1 MPEDFKRLT
10 ADQARDFITR
20 NRQGSYTLLDVRQP
34 WEYQEMHIPG
44 ATLVPLGE
52 LDGRLDELDKNKPV
66 IAYCRSGGRSSA
78 ASGILSGQGFS
89 TVFNLDGGISAWMG
103 EPAVGPPHQGL
114 EYIRGGGVSE
124 ILAHAWRMEHNLAVF
139 YRGLAKDLPE
149 GKLPETLDKLAS
161 MEDRHKRSI
170 QQLHKNLTGKDM
182 DTGAL
187 LSGGVEVLEGGMP
200 AGDYLER
207 NPFLLEDPV
216 SAVESAMAFEAQA
229 MDLYMRYMAE
239 AVDAEARKALGALA
253 QEEKNHLRTLSRML
267 DAMAEA

>member
-1 MPEDFKRLT
+1 MPEDFNRFT

-78 ASGILSGQGFS
+78 ASGILAGQGFN

-103 EPAVGPPHQGL
+103 EPAMGPQHLGL
-114 EYIRGGGVSE
+114 EYIRGGNASE
-124 ILAHAWRMEHNLAVF
+124 ILAHAWRMEHNLAAF

-149 GKLPETLDKLAS
+149 GKLPETLERLAS
-161 MEDRHKRSI
+161 MEERHKRSVE
-170 QQLHKNLTGKDM
+170 QLHKNLTGEAL
-182 DTGAL
+182 DTEAL
-187 LSGGVEVLEGGMP
+187 LSGDLEVLEGGMP
-200 AGDYLER
+200 AKDYLER
-207 NPFLLEDPV
+207 NPYLLDDPV

-239 AVDAEARKALGALA
+239 TQGPDTNKALKALA

-267 DAMAEA
+267 DAMGEV